1 MGWEETQEDVVEQ
14 INLKPGPI
22 LKMTGVAVSVVI
34 TIILINAQVRVNPNC
49 WNLLEDSPWIL
60 ATLVHI
66 PQFVI
71 PFVLIYYISGG
82 RLSAYGFNR
91 NQKPPVFTHRK
102 MFFLGGICGLV
113 ISLRYASQIAKGIPV
128 DIPQP
133 VTTVSFLGNMVF
145 QWVLVGLSEETMFRG
160 LIQTYL
166 MEKLQGSLLIS
177 GHQLHVG
184 TIIAAVIWG
193 LFHFINILVMPLG
206 PVVFYVLFT
215 TFAGLLMG
223 YAYQETGSLLTTV
236 IVHNTL
242 FGVPLIIGYFLYVFL
257 G

>member
-1 MGWEETQEDVVEQ
+1 VKLQEDIVEQ

-22 LKMTGVAVSVVI
+22 IKMTGVAVFVGI
-34 TIILINAQVRVNPNC
+34 TIILINAQVRADPNC
-49 WNLLEDSPWIL
+49 WNLVEDSTWIL

-71 PFVLIYYISGG
+71 PFLIIYSIAGG

-102 MFFLGGICGLV
+102 MFYLGVICGLV
-113 ISLRYASQIAKGIPV
+113 ISLRYVSQIVKGIPV
-128 DIPQP
+128 GVPRP
-133 VTTVSFLGNMVF
+133 VTTVSFLGNMFF

-166 MEKLQGSLLIS
+166 MEKLKGSLLIS
-177 GHQLHVG
+177 GHQLHIG

-193 LFHFINILVMPLG
+193 IFHFINILVMPLA
-206 PVVFYVLFT
+206 PVVFYVVFT
-215 TFAGLLMG
+215 IFAGLLMG

-242 FGVPLIIGYFLYVFL
+242 FGIPLTIGYFLYVLL

>member
-1 MGWEETQEDVVEQ
+1 MA
-14 INLKPGPI
+14 
-22 LKMTGVAVSVVI
+22 GVAVLVAI
-34 TIILINAQVRVNPNC
+34 TIILINAQVRADPNFRK
-49 WNLLEDSPWIL
+49 LVEGSSWIL

-71 PFVLIYYISGG
+71 PFVLIYFISGG
-82 RLSAYGFNR
+82 RLGAYGFNR

-102 MFFLGGICGLV
+102 MFYLGAICGLL
-113 ISLRYASQIAKGIPV
+113 ISLRYVSQIVKGILV
-128 DIPQP
+128 DVPQP
-133 VTTVSFLGNMVF
+133 VTTASFLGNMLF

-166 MEKLQGSLLIS
+166 MEKLQGNLLIL

-184 TIIAAVIWG
+184 TFIAAVIWS

-206 PVVFYVLFT
+206 PVVFYVVFT
-215 TFAGLLMG
+215 FFAGLLMG
-223 YAYQETGSLLTTV
+223 YAYQESGSLLTTV

-242 FGVPLIIGYFLYVFL
+242 FGVPLTIGYFLYVLL